1 MTVLLKEIEELYN
14 SFCNSVYEPRYLDK
28 KTKELIAFSNSVI
41 INCKHC
47 MRHHLRAAIK
57 EGATK
62 EEIAES
68 VALAMSVSA
77 GKTRGVARD
86 IIMENT
92 PDE

>member
-1 MTVLLKEIEELYN
+1 MTVLLNEIEELYN
-14 SFCNSVYEPRYLDK
+14 SFSKAAYEPRYLDR

-47 MRHHLRAAIK
+47 MKHHLKAALK

-77 GKTRGVARD
+77 GKIRGVARD
-86 IIMENT
+86 IVMENT
-92 PDE
+92 LNE